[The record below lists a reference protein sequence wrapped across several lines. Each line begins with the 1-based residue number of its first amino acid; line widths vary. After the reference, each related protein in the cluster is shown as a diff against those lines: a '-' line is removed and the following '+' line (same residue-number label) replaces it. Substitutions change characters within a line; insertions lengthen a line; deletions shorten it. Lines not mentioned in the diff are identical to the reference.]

1 MPPADDVWKSVLG
14 AAVAYEEHRG
24 CLAAACALLSVEAM
38 RRLLVRRLA
47 IVSAKSGLFWA
58 ESRQSPLSSKPIA
71 SWQNTDELEGDRQ
84 GKLYAQPC
92 RV

>member
-14 AAVAYEEHRG
+14 ATVAYEEHRG
-24 CLAAACALLSVEAM
+24 CLAAACALLSDEAM

-58 ESRQSPLSSKPIA
+58 ESRPVSAFKQANRIMAKYRRA
-71 SWQNTDELEGDRQ
+71 
-84 GKLYAQPC
+84 
-92 RV
+92 